1 MELARKHVPNATP
14 PRRPVICIRFAWS
27 VRTGATVP
35 HGITARHPSPIAP
48 DLYALRLAQPHCP
61 GLYAL
66 RLAQP
71 RCPRFICASL
81 GPAPSPR
88 FICASLG
95 PAPLPRFISASV
107 SPARLPRFICA
118 SLGPAPLGALE
129 AMQAASLPCERLS
142 GADVNEALACLSPDF
157 VAGTAT
163 ELAYPGTD
171 RSRARCFPNNVD
183 T

>member
-1 MELARKHVPNATP
+1 MASVPAIP
-14 PRRPVICIRFAWS
+14 APLPQIYIRFAWL
-27 VRTGATVP
+27 
-35 HGITARHPSPIAP
+35 SPIARG
-48 DLYALRLAQPHCP
+48 LYPLRLAQPDCP

-66 RLAQP
+66 RLAQ
-71 RCPRFICASL
+71 CPRSKY
-81 GPAPSPR
+81 
-88 FICASLG
+88 
-95 PAPLPRFISASV
+95 
-107 SPARLPRFICA
+107 A

-171 RSRARCFPNNVD
+171 RSHARCFPNNVD
-183 T
+183 R